1 MVKNIK
7 LEVKKREKE
16 TKITDIKKAGF
27 LPAVLYGQEMEPK
40 NIQIKAHDFKKIYE
54 SAGEA
59 ALVDISIDGG
69 EPIKTLIKD
78 VQKENIGGKFIHAD
92 FYAVNMKKKIS
103 VEIPLNFIGE
113 SKAEKEMG
121 GTLVKS
127 METIHISCLPS
138 DLVEHIDVDLS
149 SLTNFHETIQAG
161 SIKLPENIELVS
173 HPHDVI
179 VNVIE
184 PKVEE
189 EVKPVVAETVEAG
202 AEVKSDGKDA
212 GKDAGKKEAAKKEAP
227 KKEAGK
233 K

>member
-1 MVKNIK
+1 MVKKIK
-7 LEVKKREKE
+7 LDVKSREKK
-16 TKITDIKKAGF
+16 TRITDIKKAGF
-27 LPAVLYGQEMEPK
+27 LPAILYGQEMKPQ
-40 NIQIKAHDFKKIYE
+40 NIQIKANDFQKIYE

-59 ALVDISIDGG
+59 ALIDLSIDGA

-78 VQKENIGGKFIHAD
+78 VQKENIRGKFIHAD

-127 METIHISCLPS
+127 METIHINCLPS

-149 SLTNFHETIQAG
+149 VLTNFHDTIQAG
-161 SIKLPENIELVS
+161 SIKLPENIELVT

-189 EVKPVVAETVEAG
+189 EVASVAAETA
-202 AEVKSDGKDA
+202 AATAAPEVKTDGKDA
-212 GKDAGKKEAAKKEAP
+212 GKKEAP